1 MKLFTKLAAAA
12 AVAAATI
19 SAPAMAG
26 EKGFYATGSFGFNQ
40 ANDIDVD
47 VISGTDYTIEPDS
60 GVALDLG
67 VGYDFGDNFR
77 LEATWDRM
85 ISNEGNR
92 TDTGKYDNDTTVDS
106 YLASLY
112 YDFNTNSKWSPF
124 VGLSIGST
132 TASFGGVTA
141 DEQASSFSYGVQA
154 GVSYEASEEID
165 VFGKISYL
173 RVNDLDYDTLY
184 DINTGAWSAK
194 LGARFRF

>member
-1 MKLFTKLAAAA
+1 
-12 AVAAATI
+12 
-19 SAPAMAG
+19 MAG

-47 VISGTDYTIEPDS
+47 VINGTDYTIEPDS

-77 LEATWDRM
+77 VEATWDRM
-85 ISNEGNR
+85 ASPGGNR
-92 TDTGKYDNDTTVDS
+92 TDTGNYDNDTTVDS

-112 YDFNTNSKWSPF
+112 YDFDSSSKWSPF
-124 VGLSIGST
+124 VGLSVGST
-132 TASFGGVTA
+132 TASIGGVTG
-141 DEQASSFSYGVQA
+141 DNEDTSFSYGVQA

-173 RVNDLDYDTLY
+173 RVNDLDYDTLF
-184 DINTGAWSAK
+184 DVNTGAWSAK

>member
-1 MKLFTKLAAAA
+1 MKLFTKLVAAA

-19 SAPAMAG
+19 SAPAMADD
-26 EKGFYATGSFGFNQ
+26 KGIYATGSFGFNQ
-40 ANDIDVD
+40 ANDIDID
-47 VISGTDYTIEPDS
+47 VTGGTDYTIEPDS
-60 GVALDLG
+60 GIAFDLG
-67 VGYDFGDNFR
+67 IGYDFGENFR
-77 LEATWDRM
+77 LEATWDR
-85 ISNEGNR
+85 ILSDEGNR
-92 TDTGKYDNDTTVDS
+92 TDSGKYDNDTTVDS

-112 YDFNTNSKWSPF
+112 YDFDTNSKWSPF
-124 VGLSIGST
+124 VGLSVGST

-154 GVSYEASEEID
+154 GVSYVATEEID